1 MSRGG
6 VLWHTDRRAF
16 MLKPDEITTLDAAA
30 RLLADNEQW
39 PAALETLRRAA
50 KAEPR
55 NIGRWLQI
63 AEWQRQAGDTKAA
76 IKTLKTALRLN
87 RSTPR
92 GKTAGEARRGVLD
105 LWQALAE
112 ILLEAQQWDE
122 ATAACRSILELA
134 PRHHFA
140 REILATALLQNAQ
153 VAEAEQ
159 VMREL
164 LQISPLDPLHRLRL
178 ATLLQLQGRLGE
190 ALIEFRRVIETHP
203 DLPIVEEAH
212 EAIEALDRM
221 QTQQILMRASEQ
233 ILFRLAIERNLDET
247 LAEYGFVLSDNGY
260 ETLRQMVWDG
270 HYDDTEPPAPVI
282 H

>member
-1 MSRGG
+1 M
-6 VLWHTDRRAF
+6 
-16 MLKPDEITTLDAAA
+16 DAAA
-30 RLLADNEQW
+30 RLLADAEQW
-39 PAALETLRRAA
+39 QGAAQILLGAA

-63 AEWQRQAGDTKAA
+63 AAWQRQSGDIKAA
-76 IKTLKTALRLN
+76 IKTLKTAVRLN
-87 RSTPR
+87 RSTPKRENAAAQR
-92 GKTAGEARRGVLD
+92 GLLD

-112 ILLEAQQWDE
+112 TFLEAQQWEE
-122 ATAACRSILELA
+122 AVAACRSMLTLA
-134 PRHHFA
+134 PRHHLA
-140 REILATALLQNAQ
+140 REILATALLQQ
-153 VAEAEQ
+153 GEVVAAEH

-190 ALIEFRRVIETHP
+190 ALIEFKRVLETHP

-233 ILFRLAIERNLDET
+233 LMFRLAIERNLDET
-247 LAEYGFVLSDNGY
+247 LDEFGFILSDNGY

-270 HYDDTEPPAPVI
+270 HYDDEDFTPPPI

>member
-1 MSRGG
+1 
-6 VLWHTDRRAF
+6 
-16 MLKPDEITTLDAAA
+16 MLKPDEITTMDAAA
-30 RLLADNEQW
+30 RLLADAEQW
-39 PAALETLRRAA
+39 QGAAQVLLRAA

-55 NIGRWLQI
+55 NTTRWLQI
-63 AEWQRQAGDTKAA
+63 ADWQRRSGDAQGA
-76 IKTLKTALRLN
+76 IGTLKTALRLN
-87 RSTPR
+87 RSTRKHPA
-92 GKTAGEARRGVLD
+92 TAGTQRNLLD
-105 LWQALAE
+105 LWQVLAE
-112 ILLEAQQWDE
+112 TLLETQKWEE
-122 ATAACRSILELA
+122 AVAACRSMLLLA
-134 PRHHFA
+134 PRHHLA
-140 REILATALLQNAQ
+140 REILATALLQQ
-153 VAEAEQ
+153 GEVAEAEV

-233 ILFRLAIERNLDET
+233 VLFRLAIERDLDET

-270 HYDDTEPPAPVI
+270 HYDETEPAAPPI